1 MAIKDTLTTVT
12 DGFKTKLDDEM
23 RQRFEIYFKLL
34 VEWNEKMN
42 LTAITDE
49 HGVAVKHFADS
60 LTLYNFVDVK
70 KNASIIDV
78 GTGAGFPGVV
88 LKIARPDIKLTLLDS
103 LNKRL
108 TFLDTVLN
116 DTVLDAELVHSRA
129 EEGGKNKLYRE
140 KFDIVTARA
149 VANLKILSELCIPMV
164 KVNGLFIAMKANIE
178 EEIENSTEILK
189 KLDVNKD
196 YNVVKLSNY
205 KSKAY
210 CKVFYIRLLQFLSFQ
225 VQQLFCLPQSYRLR
239 HQLFLRSMISNQN

>member
-23 RQRFEIYFKLL
+23 LQRFEIYFKLL

-88 LKIARPDIKLTLLDS
+88 LKIARPDIKLTLHFSTQFLKIQDLIPS
-103 LNKRL
+103 L
-108 TFLDTVLN
+108 F
-116 DTVLDAELVHSRA
+116 
-129 EEGGKNKLYRE
+129 
-140 KFDIVTARA
+140 TAGQRRA
-149 VANLKILSELCIPMV
+149 VKISFIV
-164 KVNGLFIAMKANIE
+164 KSLI
-178 EEIENSTEILK
+178 
-189 KLDVNKD
+189 
-196 YNVVKLSNY
+196 
-205 KSKAY
+205 
-210 CKVFYIRLLQFLSFQ
+210 LSFQ
-225 VQQLFCLPQSYRLR
+225 EQLQG
-239 HQLFLRSMISNQN
+239 

>member
-23 RQRFEIYFKLL
+23 LQRLEIYFKLL

-116 DTVLDAELVHSRA
+116 NTGLDSELVHSRA
-129 EEGGKNKLYRE
+129 EEGGRKKL
-140 KFDIVTARA
+140 DIAVSRA
-149 VANLKILSELCIPMV
+149 VARLNVLCEYCLPYV
-164 KVNGLFIAMKANIE
+164 KVGGLFVAMKGPNADE
-178 EEIENSTEILK
+178 ELDGAENALK
-189 KLDVNKD
+189 LLGGKVEKVHKFNLPCDEGERTIIVIKK
-196 YNVVKLSNY
+196 VKPTPKQYPRISGKI
-205 KSKAY
+205 KSQP
-210 CKVFYIRLLQFLSFQ
+210 L
-225 VQQLFCLPQSYRLR
+225 
-239 HQLFLRSMISNQN
+239 

>member
-23 RQRFEIYFKLL
+23 LQRFEIYFKLL

-60 LTLYNFVDVK
+60 RTLYNFVDVK
-70 KNASIIDV
+70 KASIIDV

-108 TFLDTVLN
+108 TFLNTVLN
-116 DTVLDAELVHSRA
+116 DTGLDAELVHSRA

-140 KFDIVTARA
+140 KFDIAVSRA
-149 VANLKILSELCIPMV
+149 VARLNVLCEYCLPYV
-164 KVNGLFIAMKANIE
+164 KVGGLFAAMKGPNADE
-178 EEIENSTEILK
+178 ELDGAENALK
-189 KLDVNKD
+189 LLGGKVEKVHKFNLPCDEGERTIIVIKK
-196 YNVVKLSNY
+196 VKPTPKQYPRISGKI
-205 KSKAY
+205 KSQP
-210 CKVFYIRLLQFLSFQ
+210 L
-225 VQQLFCLPQSYRLR
+225 
-239 HQLFLRSMISNQN
+239 

>member
-1 MAIKDTLTTVT
+1 MTIKNTLTTVT

-23 RQRFEIYFKLL
+23 LQRFEIYFKLL

-116 DTVLDAELVHSRA
+116 DTGLDAELVHSRA

-140 KFDIVTARA
+140 KFDIAVSRA
-149 VANLKILSELCIPMV
+149 VARLNVLCEYCLPYV
-164 KVNGLFIAMKANIE
+164 KVGGLFVAMKGPNADALKLLGGKVEKVHKFNLPCDEGERTI
-178 EEIENSTEILK
+178 IVIKKVKSTQKQYPRISGK
-189 KLDVNKD
+189 I
-196 YNVVKLSNY
+196 
-205 KSKAY
+205 KSQP
-210 CKVFYIRLLQFLSFQ
+210 L
-225 VQQLFCLPQSYRLR
+225 
-239 HQLFLRSMISNQN
+239 

>member
-23 RQRFEIYFKLL
+23 LQRFEIYFKLL

-60 LTLYNFVDVK
+60 LTLYNFVDV
-70 KNASIIDV
+70 

-116 DTVLDAELVHSRA
+116 DTGLDSELVHSRA
-129 EEGGKNKLYRE
+129 EEGGKNKFYRE
-140 KFDIVTARA
+140 KFDIAVSRA
-149 VANLKILSELCIPMV
+149 VARLNVLCEYCLPYV
-164 KVNGLFIAMKANIE
+164 RVGGLFVAMKGPNADE
-178 EEIENSTEILK
+178 ELDGAENALK
-189 KLDVNKD
+189 LLGGKVEKVHKFNLPCDEGERTIIVIKK
-196 YNVVKLSNY
+196 VKPTPKQYPRISGKI
-205 KSKAY
+205 KSQP
-210 CKVFYIRLLQFLSFQ
+210 F
-225 VQQLFCLPQSYRLR
+225 
-239 HQLFLRSMISNQN
+239 

>member
-23 RQRFEIYFKLL
+23 RQRFEIYFNLL

-103 LNKRL
+103 LNKR
-108 TFLDTVLN
+108 TIFLEKLCEKLGVK
-116 DTVLDAELVHSRA
+116 AEIIHGRA
-129 EEGGKNKLYRE
+129 EEVSKNEKYRE
-140 KFDIVTARA
+140 QFDVACARA
-149 VANLKILSELCIPMV
+149 VANMAVLSE
-164 KVNGLFIAMKANIE
+164 
-178 EEIENSTEILK
+178 
-189 KLDVNKD
+189 
-196 YNVVKLSNY
+196 
-205 KSKAY
+205 
-210 CKVFYIRLLQFLSFQ
+210 
-225 VQQLFCLPQSYRLR
+225 FCLPFVKVGGNFTAMKGPNENIEASEKAVKILGGKLAAQIDYD
-239 HQLFLRSMISNQN
+239 LFDEQRKIVVAEKISQTATKYPRPSAQISKKPLI